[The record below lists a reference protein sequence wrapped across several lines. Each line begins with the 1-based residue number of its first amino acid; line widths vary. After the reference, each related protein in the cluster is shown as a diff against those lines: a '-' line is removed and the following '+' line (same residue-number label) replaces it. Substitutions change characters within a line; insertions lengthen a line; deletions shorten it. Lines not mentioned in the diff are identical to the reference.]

1 VTSSDVAAVRHQ
13 PAATRHKEDD
23 PSPIDQRSFLVRALS
38 RSVAHEIGHY
48 LLGSQEHR
56 ARGLMQ
62 GRRTADDIMESGR
75 ANVRLDRT
83 EIEKLQRGRVELA
96 RR

>member
-1 VTSSDVAAVRHQ
+1 
-13 PAATRHKEDD
+13 
-23 PSPIDQRSFLVRALS
+23 
-38 RSVAHEIGHY
+38 
-48 LLGSQEHR
+48 
-56 ARGLMQ
+56 MQ

-83 EIEKLQRGRVELA
+83 EIEKLQRGRVELV